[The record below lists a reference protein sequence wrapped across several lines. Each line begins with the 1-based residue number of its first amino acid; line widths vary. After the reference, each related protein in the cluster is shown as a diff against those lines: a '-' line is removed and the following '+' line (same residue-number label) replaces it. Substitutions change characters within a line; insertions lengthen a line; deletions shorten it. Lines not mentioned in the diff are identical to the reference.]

1 MEIVEIMLDRIK
13 NNISKHQLKYGVF
26 YSYVQMAL
34 GVIISLLYTPYMIRM
49 LGKNEF
55 GLYSTVSSTIS
66 MLTILNFGLNAGYI
80 RYYAKYNAEKDKEAI
95 DRFNGLYLVIF
106 MIIGLIALICG
117 LGVSFNLDYVFS
129 SGLTPDEYTTARVL
143 AILTTVNL
151 AVSFPASVFSTI
163 ISAHEKFVVLKL
175 LAMIRSVATPA
186 IMVPVLYYGYKSV
199 AMVSVTVILSL
210 LVDFCYYLYCRKILK
225 IKFRFNNFDKGILVS
240 LFAYTFFIAINGVFD
255 QITWSVD
262 KCILARFKGT
272 AEVAVYSVAFSLY
285 MFYQQFSTSISGVF
299 TPRLH
304 TIVNN
309 KSLSVEQ
316 RNTELT
322 ELFIRIGRIQFY
334 VCALVASGFLFFGKQ
349 FLVFWVGNG
358 YEDSYYI
365 TLMFMFAASIALIQ
379 NVGIEIQRAMNNHQ
393 FRSIVLFIDS
403 LMNLA
408 VSIYLC
414 QIYGAIGCA
423 IGTVVVLLFGPGL
436 VLNIFY
442 HKKCGINIILFW
454 KNIFRISLGLI
465 VPVGLMVLTIRYI
478 QFNTFTNFICG
489 IVLYT
494 FVYSLSMWYCSLNSY
509 EKGLVLMKK

>member
-1 MEIVEIMLDRIK
+1 MEIVESMFDKLK
-13 NNISKHQLKYGVF
+13 NNISKHQLKYGALL
-26 YSYVQMAL
+26 SYAQMGL
-34 GVIISLLYTPYMIRM
+34 GILIGLLYTPYMIRM
-49 LGKNEF
+49 LGKNEY
-55 GLYSTVSSTIS
+55 GLYSSVSSTIS

-95 DRFNGLYLVIF
+95 DRLNGLYLVIF

-117 LGVSFNLDYVFS
+117 FCVSFNLDFVFS
-129 SGLTPDEYTTARVL
+129 SGLTPDEYTSARVL
-143 AILTTVNL
+143 A
-151 AVSFPASVFSTI
+151 VFSTI
-163 ISAHEKFVVLKL
+163 ISAHEKFVILKL

-186 IMVPVLYYGYKSV
+186 IMIPVLYYGYKSV

-210 LVDFCYYLYCRKILK
+210 LVDFCYYLYCRKILI
-225 IKFRFNNFDKGILVS
+225 IKFCFNNFEKGILAS

-403 LMNLA
+403 LLNLA

-465 VPVGLMVLTIRYI
+465 VPVGLMVLAIRYI